1 MYEYEHELP
10 FEKDLVNLLVKEK
23 GWVDDVFIN
32 PSEDDLIKNWANIVF
47 NNNRKPERLSDYP
60 LTKGEISQL
69 MEQINNAVTPLQKNE
84 LITNGELM
92 IVRDN
97 PEHKEMLGKTV
108 TLYIFDRNEIARG
121 RSKYQ
126 IARQILSLIWR
137 RSTMPDP

>member
-32 PSEDDLIKNWANIVF
+32 PSEEDLIKNWVNIVF

-60 LTKGEISQL
+60 LTKGEIDQL
-69 MEQINNAVTPLQKNE
+69 MEQINNAATPLQKNE

-97 PEHKEMLGKTV
+97 P
-108 TLYIFDRNEIARG
+108 
-121 RSKYQ
+121 
-126 IARQILSLIWR
+126 
-137 RSTMPDP
+137 